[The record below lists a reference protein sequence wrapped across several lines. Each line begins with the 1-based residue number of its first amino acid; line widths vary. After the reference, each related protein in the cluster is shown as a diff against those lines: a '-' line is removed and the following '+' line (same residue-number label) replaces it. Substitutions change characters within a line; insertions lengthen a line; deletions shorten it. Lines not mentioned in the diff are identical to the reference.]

1 MRRTNMI
8 YDKEVKKPGDVEEEP
23 KVQNELSDAD
33 LERVAGAGGACADGK
48 GLLPPTAKVPN

>member
-1 MRRTNMI
+1 MI

-23 KVQNELSDAD
+23 KVQNELSDTD
-33 LERVAGAGGACADGK
+33 LERVAGGACADGK